1 MVLSGIRSV
10 PACMWSQ
17 PKCPCYQ
24 PHPAPKAL
32 RSVLRVWGA
41 NPPGALTQ
49 PEAGACFLLETL
61 NCHKRLWLGRLSHLQ
76 QRQGREGAPLL
87 CPLQPHP
94 EPPPSPAA
102 NCWPSPDVDKE
113 AKQEKQGRAPSHSP
127 HPKGLRHSHGYRE
140 AGEAIDL
147 PKAME
152 RAQRPFKFPGP
163 SSYIH
168 HSNKP
173 KKSNP
178 ERSDCGFCSGSCAN
192 AGSTLTLNSLPHS

>member
-1 MVLSGIRSV
+1 M
-10 PACMWSQ
+10 
-17 PKCPCYQ
+17 
-24 PHPAPKAL
+24 
-32 RSVLRVWGA
+32 
-41 NPPGALTQ
+41 PPFFAHYSHTQ
-49 PEAGACFLLETL
+49 
-61 NCHKRLWLGRLSHLQ
+61 N
-76 QRQGREGAPLL
+76 PLL
-87 CPLQPHP
+87 VPLPTAGP
-94 EPPPSPAA
+94 
-102 NCWPSPDVDKE
+102 VRTRTR
-113 AKQEKQGRAPSHSP
+113 KQSKKSRGGLPSHSP

-140 AGEAIDL
+140 AGEANDL

-192 AGSTLTLNSLPHS
+192 AGSTLILNSLPHS